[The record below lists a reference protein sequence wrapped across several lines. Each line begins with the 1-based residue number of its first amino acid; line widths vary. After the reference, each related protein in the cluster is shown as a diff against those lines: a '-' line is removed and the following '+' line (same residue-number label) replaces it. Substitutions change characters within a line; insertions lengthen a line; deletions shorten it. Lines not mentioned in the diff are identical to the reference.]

1 MNNFYWWQPKIWWQ
15 RPSFKFSTMLLG
27 QVSAPPSTKGLS
39 MLCCR
44 TIWDLQR
51 HILLKVR
58 IALLWRSN
66 LDPQR
71 NYYNILK
78 CDFPVFFCD
87 TILDLQKNIHR
98 LVDCQLF
105 FVGPVWTHK
114 ETFITFSMV
123 LLPLYVGQA
132 LCQWNITMCLSFS
145 VEPFWTYREIF
156 TFTVKYNFSLWVQ
169 SGPTKNF
176 L

>member
-1 MNNFYWWQPKIWWQ
+1 MVRNALDMTQKNGHLIDICFRPCWFSPQNYIEEVPNTDFDSMNNFYWWQPKIWWQ

-58 IALLWRSN
+58 ITFLWRSN

-87 TILDLQKNIHR
+87 TILDLRKNIYT
-98 LVDCQLF
+98 LVDC
-105 FVGPVWTHK
+105 
-114 ETFITFSMV
+114 
-123 LLPLYVGQA
+123 
-132 LCQWNITMCLSFS
+132 
-145 VEPFWTYREIF
+145 
-156 TFTVKYNFSLWVQ
+156 
-169 SGPTKNF
+169 
-176 L
+176 